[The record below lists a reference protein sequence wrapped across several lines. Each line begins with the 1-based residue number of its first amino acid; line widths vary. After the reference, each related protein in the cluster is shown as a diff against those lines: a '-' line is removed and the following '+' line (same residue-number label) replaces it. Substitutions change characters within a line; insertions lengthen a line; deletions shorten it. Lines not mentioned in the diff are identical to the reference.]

1 MSTRSLILPLEIPKK
16 RKKKKYTFAM
26 EDKFPFQLCVNSTCE
41 TFDKVFK
48 NVKPEFEISRQSSLR
63 NNPVL

>member
-1 MSTRSLILPLEIPKK
+1 
-16 RKKKKYTFAM
+16 M

>member
-1 MSTRSLILPLEIPKK
+1 
-16 RKKKKYTFAM
+16 M
-26 EDKFPFQLCVNSTCE
+26 EDKFPFQVCVNSTGE